1 MFETR
6 KRVAIGTVVVG
17 LALALSACLLTPGR
31 FTASLDLRRD
41 GQFRFAYAGEIHMLA
56 LSKLAQMG
64 RSTATFEPET
74 CTNDED
80 KERPCTAEELAAQK
94 QAFEERTKAQSTKN
108 QKESEQMKAL
118 LGGIDPS
125 NPQAAEEMA
134 ARLRRQAGWK
144 SVVYKG
150 DGLFVVDYALA
161 GRLDHDFVFPTIE
174 RLPMAN
180 AFVQLSRRNDGTVRV
195 DAPGFSAQSGG
206 SNPLAMAM
214 TGALGEMSAAQDSK
228 GQKAKDQGAG
238 NPASPFAMPFEGT
251 FTLTTD
257 GAVLANNTDEG
268 PQPGPAGQV
277 LTWAVNAR
285 NAAPTALIR
294 LGN

>member
-118 LGGIDPS
+118 LGGLQGRRAVCGRLCPCRS
-125 NPQAAEEMA
+125 ARP
-134 ARLRRQAGWK
+134 RLRVPDNRA
-144 SVVYKG
+144 SA
-150 DGLFVVDYALA
+150 DG
-161 GRLDHDFVFPTIE
+161 
-174 RLPMAN
+174 
-180 AFVQLSRRNDGTVRV
+180 
-195 DAPGFSAQSGG
+195 
-206 SNPLAMAM
+206 
-214 TGALGEMSAAQDSK
+214 
-228 GQKAKDQGAG
+228 
-238 NPASPFAMPFEGT
+238 
-251 FTLTTD
+251 
-257 GAVLANNTDEG
+257 
-268 PQPGPAGQV
+268 
-277 LTWAVNAR
+277 
-285 NAAPTALIR
+285 
-294 LGN
+294 